1 MEKYL
6 SWIAPTKFYFA
17 LDSIRSLDCLW
28 ACEDCLWRR
37 HPEYQIASF
46 VLQDLRSQRDSVV
59 SKLTTNAII
68 RHLSKDIHKNEK
80 YVFSSKSLRIV
91 SITKMAS
98 HQGVDFFESHTCSGQ
113 SLDTNQER
121 LLDQNTPAIEFP
133 GEYALNVWVYE
144 FPNKY
149 YPKLHCLVPH
159 VTEQAH
165 FLIKELHI
173 VSVTQFKLYGI
184 LHPVLLA

>member
-121 LLDQNTPAIEFP
+121 LLDQNILTLTLP
-133 GEYALNVWVYE
+133 GAYTLNGWVDATL
-144 FPNKY
+144 NKS
-149 YPKLHCLVPH
+149 YPRFHCLGPH
-159 VTEQAH
+159 VTEQSH
-165 FLIKELHI
+165 FLVKRMYI
-173 VSVTQFKLYGI
+173 VYV
-184 LHPVLLA
+184 P

>member
-1 MEKYL
+1 MIN
-6 SWIAPTKFYFA
+6 S
-17 LDSIRSLDCLW
+17 SIR
-28 ACEDCLWRR
+28 
-37 HPEYQIASF
+37 
-46 VLQDLRSQRDSVV
+46 
-59 SKLTTNAII
+59 
-68 RHLSKDIHKNEK
+68 RHLSKDVPKNEK
-80 YVFSSKSLRIV
+80 DVSNSKFIPIA
-91 SITKMAS
+91 SITKMAA
-98 HQGVDFFESHTCSGQ
+98 HWGVKFFESHAFSGHN
-113 SLDTNQER
+113 LGTNQER